1 MAEES
6 GAVVRRRSHAEVARV
21 AGLYRTSGMGRSEFC
36 RKHGI
41 SLSTLSR
48 HLKKLNLAGELRKK
62 EPSRLV
68 AVGLEVPSSSDVAV
82 KPASG
87 LTVCLSKGRRVEVNC
102 GFDGE
107 TLAQLVAVLESV

>member
-6 GAVVRRRSHAEVARV
+6 GVVVRRRRRAEIARLV
-21 AGLYRTSGMGRSEFC
+21 GLYGTSGMGRSEFC
-36 RKHGI
+36 RSHGI

-48 HLKKLNLAGELRKK
+48 HLKKLAGELRKK

-68 AVGLEVPSSSDVAV
+68 PVELAVPSSSDVTG
-82 KPASG
+82 KPESG